1 MKTKAQLSLVI
12 LTTIFVLYLFITC
25 PPCINTKTLDYQL
38 VAINTN
44 NIQYNVCLCLISNS
58 SNSTIFYMT
67 AGYDINDQP
76 LCSWN
81 VLSNGVW
88 LVKYDFSVTHHHL
101 LLRPHEF
108 VKYEADLPKNFT
120 KLKIGLDI
128 TSLTWRG
135 RLGWDIYQSRFSSAG
150 LPLALF
156 LFQADY
162 KKRSK
167 IEWSR
172 EYDVK

>member
-1 MKTKAQLSLVI
+1 MKTKAQLSLVV
-12 LTTIFVLYLFITC
+12 LTSIFVLFLFINC
-25 PPCINTKTLDYQL
+25 PPCINTKTPGYQL
-38 VAINTN
+38 VVINTN
-44 NIQYNVCLCLISNS
+44 NIQYNACLCLISNS
-58 SNSTIFYMT
+58 SNSTIFHMT

-135 RLGWDIYQSRFSSAG
+135 RLG
-150 LPLALF
+150 
-156 LFQADY
+156 
-162 KKRSK
+162 
-167 IEWSR
+167 
-172 EYDVK
+172 